1 MPKLAAE
8 LSPIQIARIADQGL
22 HFVGVVTGLAL
33 QVRGNSRSWI
43 LRVRIVGKTRD
54 IGLGGYPDVSL
65 AMAREKARALRE
77 QIRQGI
83 DPLEERR
90 AKRVALRIEQGRRI
104 TFADAAG
111 SFIAT
116 KKHEW
121 SNAKSSQQ
129 WENTLQTYAFP
140 VIGSLYLKEIELG
153 QVLKVL
159 EPIWTTKTETASRLR
174 GRIESILDW
183 AKVHGYRE
191 GENPARW
198 KGNLDKVLSA
208 PGKTKQPKHHAAL
221 RYDEIGSFMGQLRAR
236 AGTAAVALQFC
247 ILTAARSGEVRGAT
261 WGEIDLGKCEW
272 TIPAG
277 RMKAGKEH
285 RVPLSPQ
292 AIQLLKS
299 QPKGGTDDPIF
310 KAPRGGM
317 LSDMTLTAVLKR
329 MGIQVTVHGFRSTFR
344 DWAGETTSFPREVI
358 EHALAHQLKDKAEA
372 AYARGTLM
380 GKRRKLM
387 ETWGNYCNHDTAQD
401 TNVVSIAVQS

>member
-8 LSPIQIARIADQGL
+8 MSPLQVSRISEPGL
-22 HFVGVVTGLAL
+22 HFVGLVPGLAL
-33 QVRGNSRSWI
+33 QVKGKGRSWI
-43 LRVRIVGKTRD
+43 LRVRIARKTRD
-54 IGLGGYPDVSL
+54 IGLGGYPDVTL
-65 AMAREKARALRE
+65 AIAREKARALRE
-77 QIRQGI
+77 QIRRGL

-90 AKRVALRIEQGRRI
+90 TQRAALEAAQGKLV
-104 TFADAAG
+104 TFSEAARQY
-111 SFIAT
+111 IAS
-116 KKHEW
+116 KEHEW
-121 SNAKSSQQ
+121 NNPKSAQQ
-129 WENTLQTYAFP
+129 WENTLETYSAP
-140 VIGSLYLKEIELG
+140 VIGDIYLKEIELTH
-153 QVLKVL
+153 VLKVL

-183 AKVHGYRE
+183 AKVRGYRE

-261 WGEIDLGKCEW
+261 WSEIDLGKCEW

-299 QPKGGTDDPIF
+299 QPKGRTDDPIF